1 MYVELATSLWGC
13 FCIIEDI
20 DIMIELTF
28 VAVVG
33 VVLLCKQKYWSTY
46 LQISLYQHC
55 KESNGCTFI
64 HNQEMGGGLPGRK
77 QVRVFL
83 RCTEN

>member
-1 MYVELATSLWGC
+1 M
-13 FCIIEDI
+13 EDI
-20 DIMIELTF
+20 DIVVELTF
-28 VAVVG
+28 VAFVA
-33 VVLLCKQKYWSTY
+33 VVLLCNKNIDPL